1 MIPNDNLNIST
12 TSHSNTDN
20 NNTGEDSPGRKS
32 PSISAAIA
40 IFGGGNIKNKPSTNI
55 NQHTQKQQ
63 QPIISKPKPW
73 QRPSQVANND
83 DNDIISDSSILD
95 ANHQSPAGKN
105 KLPIIN
111 VLEVENELRKREDEG
126 FVLDKVCEE
135 QEQDTK
141 ETMVDDD
148 GEEEEMMIL
157 DNNRQQKQGEDGDS
171 TIMDMSDS
179 EAGASQFEPE
189 EEEVEE
195 EPEWEDFM
203 ANYWKLSS
211 ATTETNLSIA
221 IKEEDT
227 DLKPCLI
234 DPTLDVDEPLASS
247 HTGYSIDIDMDCDDA
262 KILSN
267 VGLNCSIAMSR
278 LTQDNKDGNSMESLR
293 IDISRVERKKVMKNY
308 GKEKVPEKEETR
320 PIPQSRVGL
329 EPPDESHSPPSAFF
343 NPHTHHQ
350 TKTKTANITSP
361 SQSQL
366 AQQEMMNIPT
376 PTKSFDNDTAA
387 AVSTVGSDVASSAAG
402 SHSWKHNIDK
412 SSPLPIAELIHGT
425 GSISTRTSLRALV
438 MKKWHPS
445 YWMHYGPHTLLIFRS
460 KEHMDDW
467 ATNPYHSSKQR
478 EFLVKLE
485 INFKVDME
493 SNDGKDAGILG
504 HRLLPMKQK
513 SYGKKDEDEMF
524 QFKLERWTNLGCS
537 VLAAFASHEE
547 AEVQVLYNTICD
559 ILKTCPNNGLKDI
572 SHMLK

>member
-1 MIPNDNLNIST
+1 MATEDLISA

-20 NNTGEDSPGRKS
+20 NTGEESPGRKS

-40 IFGGGNIKNKPSTNI
+40 IFGGGNIKNKPSNNNI

-63 QPIISKPKPW
+63 QQPIISKPLKPW

-95 ANHQSPAGKN
+95 ANHQSPLGKN

-111 VLEVENELRKREDEG
+111 VLEVEKDEEV
-126 FVLDKVCEE
+126 VLDKVCEE
-135 QEQDTK
+135 EEQDTK
-141 ETMVDDD
+141 EIMVDDKD
-148 GEEEEMMIL
+148 EEEMIV
-157 DNNRQQKQGEDGDS
+157 DDNRQQQGEDGDS

-189 EEEVEE
+189 EDVEE

-203 ANYWKLSS
+203 ENYWKLSS
-211 ATTETNLSIA
+211 ATTDTNLSTT

-234 DPTLDVDEPLASS
+234 DPELDVDEPLASNNN
-247 HTGYSIDIDMDCDDA
+247 TGFSIDIDMDCDDA

-267 VGLNCSIAMSR
+267 VGLDCSIIMSR
-278 LTQDNKDGNSMESLR
+278 LAQDNKDGNSIESLR
-293 IDISRVERKKVMKNY
+293 IDISRVKRKKKKTNSV
-308 GKEKVPEKEETR
+308 GKEKDPVKEEAR
-320 PIPQSRVGL
+320 QVPQSRIGL
-329 EPPDESHSPPSAFF
+329 EPPDELHSPPSAFF
-343 NPHTHHQ
+343 NPHTHHYQ
-350 TKTKTANITSP
+350 TKNKTATVSSP
-361 SQSQL
+361 SQPV
-366 AQQEMMNIPT
+366 QQEMMNIPT

-387 AVSTVGSDVASSAAG
+387 GASTVGSDVASSAAG
-402 SHSWKHNIDK
+402 SQSWKHNIDK

-485 INFKVDME
+485 INFMVDME
-493 SNDGKDAGILG
+493 SNHDGKDTGILG